1 MAWVSSVDQRVRELA
16 GGMER
21 FEVPAGTVRALL
33 TALEA
38 RHPGL
43 GEHVRESMAIA
54 IDGENRIAPRSLRS
68 FRRQMSISF
77 GCTNSISPIHR
88 ACRCRKS

>member
-16 GGMER
+16 GGLER

-54 IDGENRIAPRSLRS
+54 IDGEIHQDALGEPLAADAEVVLIPRI
-68 FRRQMSISF
+68 
-77 GCTNSISPIHR
+77 GGG
-88 ACRCRKS
+88 

>member
-16 GGMER
+16 GGLER

-43 GEHVRESMAIA
+43 GEHVR
-54 IDGENRIAPRSLRS
+54 
-68 FRRQMSISF
+68 
-77 GCTNSISPIHR
+77 
-88 ACRCRKS
+88 